1 MTKSY
6 PLSFRFPIL
15 LLLLFSPPLAFGE
28 EQGAWEE
35 AETHFLLH
43 EYDAA
48 IPLYLQALDEV
59 SDDAERIE
67 IFKRLGICYT
77 LEHDEKNASAVFRE
91 ILKLDPAAAYDPLY
105 ASPEVITAF
114 EVERMRWQREWE
126 EAREGEPVEP
136 DDGIPA
142 MSAESEA
149 ASPDTP
155 SIDSGIPSVS
165 DLPTAGGGTS
175 VSLGVRLLPFGI
187 GHFAV
192 GERRKGTF
200 FLAGETLLF
209 GTNIATYFA
218 RVSLR
223 NGDGRYPEED
233 VGKAKALQT
242 VQLATGVAALALL
255 LWDVADGLSPPPLPS
270 RSAAFFPRGVPVLS
284 LGKDHVF
291 LGWQTWRF

>member
-1 MTKSY
+1 MTKSK

-15 LLLLFSPPLAFGE
+15 LLLLLAPPLAFGE
-28 EQGAWEE
+28 EQGAWEK

-48 IPLYLQALDEV
+48 IPLYLQALNEV

-77 LEHDEKNASAVFRE
+77 LEHDKKNATAVFRE
-91 ILKLDPAAAYDPLY
+91 ILKRDPEAAYDPLY
-105 ASPEVITAF
+105 ASPEVIVAF
-114 EVERMRWQREWE
+114 EVERARWQRE
-126 EAREGEPVEP
+126 REGTTEGEGAEAVE
-136 DDGIPA
+136 
-142 MSAESEA
+142 E
-149 ASPDTP
+149 TP
-155 SIDSGIPSVS
+155 SIPSGIETGPPAAPSASVDLSSPS
-165 DLPTAGGGTS
+165 DLPPSGGGRS
-175 VSLGVRLLPFGI
+175 VPLGVRLLPFGI
-187 GHFAV
+187 GHFAA
-192 GERRKGTF
+192 GERGKGTF

-242 VQLATGVAALALL
+242 VQLATGVAAIVLVV
-255 LWDVADGLSPPPLPS
+255 WDVADGLSPPPLSS
-270 RSAAFFPRGVPVLS
+270 RRAAHFSRGVPVLS
-284 LGKDHVF
+284 LGKDHIF